1 MLGQE
6 ALYYFGCKLHLVGG
20 HRPKQISLPQ
30 HIGFTPAN
38 THDLT
43 ALRPLMGRLQ
53 DTALIGDKAYA
64 DRFACVV
71 NT

>member
-1 MLGQE
+1 M
-6 ALYYFGCKLHLVGG
+6 
-20 HRPKQISLPQ
+20 PQ